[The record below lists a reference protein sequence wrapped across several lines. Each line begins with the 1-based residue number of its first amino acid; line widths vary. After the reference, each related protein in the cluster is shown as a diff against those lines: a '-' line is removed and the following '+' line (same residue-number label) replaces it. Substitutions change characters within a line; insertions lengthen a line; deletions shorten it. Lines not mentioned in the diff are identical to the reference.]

1 MSELIARL
9 SEDAIEL
16 LSRLIQT
23 PSFSREEA
31 GTAAILENFLA
42 QHTIP
47 AQRRGNNIWAT
58 SQQLDPQKPT
68 ILLNSHHDTVKP
80 GVAWT
85 YPPFGAVLEGDKLTG
100 LGSNDAGASAVSL
113 LAVFRYFYDRPTAF
127 NLICAIT
134 AEEEISGANGI
145 KSILSELGKIDFGI
159 VGEPTGMHA
168 AVAEKGLLVLD
179 GVAHGRTGHAAR
191 EEGENALYK
200 ALDDITWL
208 RGYQFP
214 KVSEL
219 LGPVKITVTQINA
232 GTQHNVVPDECRYV
246 VDIRTNECYS
256 NEEILATVRAH
267 VQAEITPRSTHLQSS
282 GIALTHPLVRQAV
295 AMGKMTYGSPTL
307 SDQALMRFDTLKM
320 GPGDSARSHAP
331 DEYILLSEIRG
342 AIMDYINLLTGIEAQ
357 GFARLKEVP
366 RGLTS

>member
-1 MSELIARL
+1 MSELIKQL
-9 SEDAIEL
+9 SDESIEL
-16 LSRLIQT
+16 LKHLIRT
-23 PSFSREEA
+23 SSFSREEA
-31 GTAAILENFLA
+31 GTADILMDFLT
-42 QHTIP
+42 QHGIP
-47 AQRRGNNIWAT
+47 AQRQGNNVWAM
-58 SQQLDPQKPT
+58 SRHFDARKPT

-113 LAVFRYFYDRPTAF
+113 LATFRYFYERNTAF
-127 NLICAIT
+127 NLLCAVT

-145 KSILSELGKIDFGI
+145 KSILPKLGKIDLGI

-179 GVAHGRTGHAAR
+179 GVARGRTGHAAR
-191 EEGENALYK
+191 DEGENALYK

-208 RGYQFP
+208 RSYQFP
-214 KVSEL
+214 EVSPL
-219 LGPVKITVTQINA
+219 LGPVKMTVTQISA

-246 VDIRTNECYS
+246 VDVRPTECYS

-282 GIALTHPLVRQAV
+282 GISPEHPIVRKAV
-295 AMGKMTYGSPTL
+295 AMGKNIYGSPTL
-307 SDQALMRFDTLKM
+307 SDQALMRFNTLKM

-331 DEYILLSEIRG
+331 DEYILLSEIRSG
-342 AIMDYINLLTGIEAQ
+342 IADYIELLTGFE
-357 GFARLKEVP
+357 F
-366 RGLTS
+366 

>member
-1 MSELIARL
+1 MSEVIAQL
-9 SEDAIEL
+9 SDDAIEL
-16 LSRLIQT
+16 LTQLIQT

-31 GTAAILENFLA
+31 ATATLIEDFLTRHSIA
-42 QHTIP
+42 P
-47 AQRRGNNIWAT
+47 QRQGNNVWAV
-58 SQQLDPQKPT
+58 SRHFDAGKPT

-85 YPPFGAVLEGDKLTG
+85 YPPFGAVLEGDRLTG

-134 AEEEISGANGI
+134 AEEEVSGANGV
-145 KSILSELGKIDFGI
+145 KSILPALGKIDLGI

-179 GVAHGRTGHAAR
+179 GVARGRTGHAAR
-191 EEGENALYK
+191 NEGDNALYK
-200 ALDDITWL
+200 ALDDINWL
-208 RGYQFP
+208 RTYQFP
-214 KVSEL
+214 KTSAM
-219 LGPVKITVTQINA
+219 LGPVKMTVTQISA

-246 VDIRTNECYS
+246 VDVRPTECYS
-256 NEEILATVRAH
+256 NEEILEIIRAN
-267 VQAEITPRSTHLQSS
+267 VQAEIIPRSTHLQSS
-282 GIALTHPLVRQAV
+282 GISLAHPLVRKAA
-295 AMGKMTYGSPTL
+295 AMGKTTYGSPTL
-307 SDQALMRFDTLKM
+307 SDQALMRFTTLKM

-342 AIMDYINLLTGIEAQ
+342 GIADYIDLLTD
-357 GFARLKEVP
+357 FNF
-366 RGLTS
+366 

>member
-1 MSELIARL
+1 MSEVIAQL

-16 LSRLIQT
+16 LIQLIQT

-31 GTAAILENFLA
+31 GTAIILEVFLTR
-42 QHTIP
+42 HGIP
-47 AQRRGNNIWAT
+47 AQRRGNNVWAV

-85 YPPFGAVLEGDKLTG
+85 YSPFGAVQEGDKLTG

-113 LAVFRYFYDRPTAF
+113 LAVFRYFYDQPTAF

-145 KSILSELGKIDFGI
+145 KSILPELGKIDFGI

-179 GVAHGRTGHAAR
+179 GVARGRTGHAAR
-191 EEGENALYK
+191 DEGENALYK
-200 ALDDITWL
+200 ALDDIAWL
-208 RGYQFP
+208 RAYQFP
-214 KVSEL
+214 KVSAL
-219 LGPVKITVTQINA
+219 LGPVKITVTQLMA

-246 VDIRTNECYS
+246 VDIRTNECYT

-267 VQAEITPRSTHLQSS
+267 VRADITPRSTHLQSS
-282 GIALTHPLVRQAV
+282 GISLNHPIVRQAV
-295 AMGKMTYGSPTL
+295 AMGKTTYGSPTL
-307 SDQALMRFDTLKM
+307 SDQASMRFDTLKM

-331 DEYILLSEIRG
+331 DEYILLSEIRAG
-342 AIMDYINLLTGIEAQ
+342 IADYIELLTDFGAQ
-357 GFARLKEVP
+357 GFARL
-366 RGLTS
+366 R

>member
-1 MSELIARL
+1 MSELIAQL
-9 SEDAIEL
+9 SDEAISL
-16 LSRLIQT
+16 LIKLIQT

-31 GTAAILENFLA
+31 DTAASIEEFLA
-42 QHTIP
+42 QHNIA
-47 AQRRGNNIWAT
+47 AQRQGNNVWAV
-58 SQQLDPQKPT
+58 SRDFDPQKPT

-85 YPPFGAVLEGDKLTG
+85 YPPFGAVLEGDRLTG

-113 LAVFRYFYDRPTAF
+113 LAVFRYFYDQPTAF

-145 KSILSELGKIDFGI
+145 KSILPVLGKIDLGI
-159 VGEPTGMHA
+159 VGEPTGMNA

-179 GVAHGRTGHAAR
+179 GLARGRTGHAAR
-191 EEGENALYK
+191 NEGENALYK
-200 ALDDITWL
+200 ALDDIAWL
-208 RGYQFP
+208 RSYQFP
-214 KVSEL
+214 AVSPL
-219 LGPVKITVTQINA
+219 LGPVKMTVTQLSA

-246 VDIRTNECYS
+246 VDVRPTECYS

-282 GIALTHPLVRQAV
+282 GIALGHPLVRKAV
-295 AMGKMTYGSPTL
+295 AMGKNTYGSPTL

-331 DEYILLSEIRG
+331 DEYILLSEIRAG
-342 AIMDYINLLTGIEAQ
+342 IADYIKLLTD
-357 GFARLKEVP
+357 FTL
-366 RGLTS
+366 

>member
-1 MSELIARL
+1 MSDLIAQF
-9 SEDAIEL
+9 SDDAIGL
-16 LSRLIQT
+16 LTQLIRT

-31 GTAAILENFLA
+31 GTAAIIEAFLTQA
-42 QHTIP
+42 SIP
-47 AQRRGNNIWAT
+47 TQRQGNNVWAM
-58 SQQLDPQKPT
+58 SRHFDAQKPT

-85 YPPFGAVLEGDKLTG
+85 YPPFGAVLEGDRLTG

-145 KSILSELGKIDFGI
+145 KSILPELGKIDLGI
-159 VGEPTGMHA
+159 VGEPTGMNA
-168 AVAEKGLLVLD
+168 AIAEKGLLVLD
-179 GVAHGRTGHAAR
+179 GVARGRTGHAAR
-191 EEGENALYK
+191 NEGENALYK
-200 ALDDITWL
+200 ALDDVNWL
-208 RGYQFP
+208 RTYQFP
-214 KVSEL
+214 EISEM
-219 LGPVKITVTQINA
+219 LGPVKMTVTQISA

-246 VDIRTNECYS
+246 VDVRPTECYS

-282 GIALTHPLVRQAV
+282 GIALSHPIVRKAV
-295 AMGKMTYGSPTL
+295 AMGKTTYGSPTL

-331 DEYILLSEIRG
+331 DEYILLSEIRAG
-342 AIMDYINLLTGIEAQ
+342 IADYIELLTDFRAQ
-357 GFARLKEVP
+357 GFARFK
-366 RGLTS
+366 

>member
-1 MSELIARL
+1 MSELIAQL
-9 SEDAIEL
+9 SDDAIGL
-16 LSRLIQT
+16 LIRLIQT
-23 PSFSREEA
+23 QSFSREEA
-31 GTAAILENFLA
+31 DTAAIIEDFLT
-42 QHTIP
+42 QHNITP
-47 AQRRGNNIWAT
+47 QRQGNNVWAV
-58 SQQLDPQKPT
+58 SRCFDPLRPT

-85 YPPFGAVLEGDKLTG
+85 YPPFGATLEGDKLTG

-145 KSILSELGKIDFGI
+145 KSILPTLGKIDLGI

-179 GVAHGRTGHAAR
+179 GVARGRTGHAAR
-191 EEGENALYK
+191 NEGDNALYK
-200 ALDDITWL
+200 ALDDINWL
-208 RGYQFP
+208 RTYQFP
-214 KVSEL
+214 KTSIM
-219 LGPVKITVTQINA
+219 LGLVKMTVTQISA

-246 VDIRTNECYS
+246 VDVRPTECYT
-256 NEEILATVRAH
+256 NEEILEIIRAN

-282 GIALTHPLVRQAV
+282 GISLNHLLVRKAV
-295 AMGKMTYGSPTL
+295 AMGKSTYGSPTL
-307 SDQALMRFDTLKM
+307 SDQALMRFETIKM

-342 AIMDYINLLTGIEAQ
+342 GIAEYIELLTD
-357 GFARLKEVP
+357 FKF
-366 RGLTS
+366 